1 VLAPTAVT
9 PKTVRRIIHEGF
21 VVGATNPKG
30 LIIFTAVLPTFVD
43 RAQPPPLIAS

>member
-1 VLAPTAVT
+1 
-9 PKTVRRIIHEGF
+9 